1 MGVFLFILLQ
11 GGLSEAVTYIF
22 KYLVGLWNSYFPPL
36 IFAHFMKYIRDTKC
50 LRELQTAERKSLSV
64 NLSALLIEGNLTVRT
79 LETKRGEGAQR
90 GCVEKPDYDLCP
102 VGHPHVRTR
111 THAHTH
117 MSKTAGWR
125 LSVTELSFTGTS
137 LVWSPRLMWNMMRFT
152 LGHRTDGDWFYLFFY
167 FDQNQENKKYVDTE
181 FSMESKWQNNVKNSL
196 LTPMRQMRI

>member
-111 THAHTH
+111 THTH
-117 MSKTAGWR
+117 VQDSWVEALGDR
-125 LSVTELSFTGTS
+125 ALIYRHITG
-137 LVWSPRLMWNMMRFT
+137 LVSEADVKYDEVYTGP
-152 LGHRTDGDWFYLFFY
+152 
-167 FDQNQENKKYVDTE
+167 QN
-181 FSMESKWQNNVKNSL
+181 
-196 LTPMRQMRI
+196 